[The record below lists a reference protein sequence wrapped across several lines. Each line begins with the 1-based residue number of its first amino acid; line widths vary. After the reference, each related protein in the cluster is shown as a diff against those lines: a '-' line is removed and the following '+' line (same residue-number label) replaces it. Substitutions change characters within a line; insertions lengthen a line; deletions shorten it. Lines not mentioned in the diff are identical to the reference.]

1 MEYKLALEVWN
12 MKHTALFFCLLLQLL
27 LTSCQGMNSAGDPP
41 ALSQPSEPAVS
52 HSVQETFLPDFSQPE
67 QMPEVPDLPE
77 SESLILARNL
87 TLEEQVG
94 QLFLARCPETG
105 AVEDIQTYHLGGYVL
120 FGRDFKEDTP
130 ESLSLKLCEY
140 QKAASVPLLL
150 AVDEEGGSVTRIS
163 YYPAYRE
170 RKFYSPRYLYG
181 QGGLSTVLETEAEKC
196 QLLKSLGINVNLA
209 PVCDITTDPN
219 AFLYYRSLGQTPE
232 ITGEVI
238 ASMVHTMSEY
248 SVGSVLKHFPGYGNN
263 VDTHIGIAVDDRTLE
278 ELETCDLIP
287 FADGI
292 KAGCGA
298 ILVSHTILNCFD
310 SEYPASLSPAVHLYL
325 RDTMGFDGVIITDDL
340 VMQAITDRYGAGE
353 AAVLAVL
360 AGNDLL
366 CSSEYQIQYRAVL
379 DAVKSGRI
387 SQELLEQAAGRV
399 LQWKY
404 DLGLLKKEV

>member
-1 MEYKLALEVWN
+1 
-12 MKHTALFFCLLLQLL
+12 MKRAAVFLCLLFQLL
-27 LTSCQGMNSAGDPP
+27 LTSCQGSGSAGDIPVSLETFQP
-41 ALSQPSEPAVS
+41 TVSQPEE
-52 HSVQETFLPDFSQPE
+52 ETCVPDFSQSEQIPE
-67 QMPEVPDLPE
+67 LPTELE
-77 SESLILARNL
+77 SDGLILARTL

-105 AVEDIQTYHLGGYVL
+105 ALEDIQTYYLGVYIL
-120 FGRDFKEDTP
+120 FGRDFKNDTP
-130 ESLSLKLCEY
+130 ESLSLKLSEY
-140 QKAASVPLLL
+140 QQEACVPMLL
-150 AVDEEGGSVTRIS
+150 AVDEEGGSVVRIS

-181 QGGLSTVLETEAEKC
+181 QGGLSVVLETEKEKC

-232 ITGEVI
+232 ITAEVI
-238 ASMVHTMSEY
+238 SSMVHTMSEY

-263 VDTHIGIAVDDRTLE
+263 ADTHVGIAVDDRTLE
-278 ELETCDLIP
+278 ELEGCDLLP
-287 FADGI
+287 FAAGI
-292 KAGCGA
+292 EAGCGA

-310 SEYPASLSPAVHLYL
+310 SEYPASLSPEVHTYL
-325 RDTMGFDGVIITDDL
+325 RDIMKFDGVIMTDDL
-340 VMQAITDRYGAGE
+340 VMQAITDQYGAGE

-387 SQELLEQAAGRV
+387 SRDVLEQAAGRV

-404 DLGLLKKEV
+404 ELGLLKKVV